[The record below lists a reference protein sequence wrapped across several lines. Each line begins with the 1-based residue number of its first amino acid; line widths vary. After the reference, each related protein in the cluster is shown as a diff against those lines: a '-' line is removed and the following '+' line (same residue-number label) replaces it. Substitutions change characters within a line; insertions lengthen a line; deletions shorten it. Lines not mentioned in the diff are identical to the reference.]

1 MSLKIA
7 YLIQAHDNY
16 EHLQKLIHAL
26 DEPSSE
32 FYIHIDKKSAMP
44 SFKAE
49 NIFFIRERQNIHW
62 GGFSQVKATLF
73 LLQTAIKSNCNYY
86 AFISGAD
93 YPVKSNSFL
102 HNLLKNGGEYIHIQE
117 GVNTYNPLSRYKY
130 YYFTDHYNRRNKK
143 NLKTS
148 IFLKIERLLRSLR
161 FQKKIAFN
169 IFVGAQWFVLSK
181 ACVEYILKQVEDN
194 KNYIQFFKS
203 AFCPDE
209 SFFQTIIGNSPFYQQ
224 VRGYL
229 TYTDWSVDPGPA
241 IISEEH
247 VPVLKAATGKFFA
260 RKFNN
265 NSAAVINAIDKAL
278 RVEATDSLS
287 KPV

>member
-26 DEPSSE
+26 NETSSS

-44 SFKAE
+44 SFKAD
-49 NIFFIRERQNIHW
+49 NIFFISERQNIHW
-62 GGFSQVKATLF
+62 GGFSQVKATLL
-73 LLQTAIKSNCNYY
+73 LLQSAIKSNCDYY

-93 YPVKSNSFL
+93 YPIKSNSSL
-102 HNLLKNGGEYIHIQE
+102 HNLLEQGGEYIHIEE

-130 YYFTDHYNRRNKK
+130 YYFTDWYNRRNKK

-148 IFLKIERLLRSLR
+148 FFLRAEKLLRSLR

-181 ACVEYILKQVEDN
+181 VCVEYILMQVEAN
-194 KNYIQFFKS
+194 RKYIQFFKS

-209 SFFQTIIGNSPFYQQ
+209 SFFQTIIGNSPFYRQ
-224 VRGYL
+224 VKGYL

-241 IISEEH
+241 VITENHI
-247 VPVLKAATGKFFA
+247 PVLKAATDKFFA

-265 NSAAVINAIDKAL
+265 NSTAVTNTIDKVL
-278 RVEATDSLS
+278 RVETADSIS
-287 KPV
+287 NPV

>member
-7 YLIQAHDNY
+7 YLVQAHDNY
-16 EHLQKLIHAL
+16 EHLQKLIYAL
-26 DEPSSE
+26 DEPYSE

-44 SFKAE
+44 SFKAA
-49 NIFFIRERQNIHW
+49 NIFFISERQNIHW
-62 GGFSQVKATLF
+62 GGFSQVRATLL
-73 LLQTAIKSNCNYY
+73 LLQTAVKSNCDYY

-102 HNLLKNGGEYIHIQE
+102 HNLLKNGGEYIHIEE

-130 YYFTDHYNRRNKK
+130 YYFTDRYNRRDKK
-143 NLKTS
+143 SLKAI
-148 IFLKIERLLRSLR
+148 IFLKAEKLLRSLR
-161 FQKKIAFN
+161 FKKKIAFN

-181 ACVEYILKQVEDN
+181 ACVDYILTQVETD
-194 KNYIQFFKS
+194 KRYIQFFKS

-241 IISEEH
+241 LINENHLS
-247 VPVLKAATGKFFA
+247 VLKQLNDKFFA
-260 RKFNN
+260 RKFNDQ
-265 NSAAVINAIDKAL
+265 SADIIDKIDKEL
-278 RVEATDSLS
+278 RADLS
-287 KPV
+287 